1 MDFAEWEPIYLKRVE
16 EMGFD
21 TNGDDNSVRMLMALT
36 LNSNLVGEDVLD
48 ELIGEKVTIF
58 GDSDDLES
66 DIDKIPPE
74 GTLISAGSATERVLK
89 KGIMP
94 HIVVTDLDGDIAS
107 QIEAS
112 NSGAITVILAHG
124 DNSNLISEHISSFKG
139 PLIITAQGRPPGIVV
154 NYGGFTDGDR
164 AVCIAR
170 HFGAK
175 EILMEGFDFEN
186 PRLRRG
192 DDFEMSS
199 KKLKWAERIIYD
211 MNPPGIDLIRP

>member
-1 MDFAEWEPIYLKRVE
+1 MDFAEWEPIYLKIVE

-112 NSGAITVILAHG
+112 N
-124 DNSNLISEHISSFKG
+124 
-139 PLIITAQGRPPGIVV
+139 
-154 NYGGFTDGDR
+154 
-164 AVCIAR
+164 
-170 HFGAK
+170 
-175 EILMEGFDFEN
+175 
-186 PRLRRG
+186 
-192 DDFEMSS
+192 
-199 KKLKWAERIIYD
+199 
-211 MNPPGIDLIRP
+211 

>member
-1 MDFAEWEPIYLKRVE
+1 
-16 EMGFD
+16 
-21 TNGDDNSVRMLMALT
+21 MLFR
-36 LNSNLVGEDVLD
+36 S
-48 ELIGEKVTIF
+48 
-58 GDSDDLES
+58 
-66 DIDKIPPE
+66 
-74 GTLISAGSATERVLK
+74 
-89 KGIMP
+89 
-94 HIVVTDLDGDIAS
+94 
-107 QIEAS
+107 
-112 NSGAITVILAHG
+112 
-124 DNSNLISEHISSFKG
+124 
-139 PLIITAQGRPPGIVV
+139 VV